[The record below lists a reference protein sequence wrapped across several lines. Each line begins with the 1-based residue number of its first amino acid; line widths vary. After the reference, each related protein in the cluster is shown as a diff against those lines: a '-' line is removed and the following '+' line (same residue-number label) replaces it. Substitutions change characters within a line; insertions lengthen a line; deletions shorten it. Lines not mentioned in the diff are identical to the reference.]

1 MAIPLKYNIG
11 NLMSRKVSTV
21 MTVLGIGI
29 VIAVMVA
36 MMALYNGVQQALVSS
51 GSKENL
57 MVLREGAQT
66 EATSWVTRDKF
77 RIISSLPG
85 IEKGSDGRP
94 MVSPELVVIF
104 KLPRYDNPTGSQ
116 VNVRGVTPKSFE
128 LRPHIRMI
136 EGRMF
141 RSGVKEVVVSDR
153 MRQRFVNMNI
163 GESFRSGTHTW
174 TVVGVYDAEGTSFD
188 SEIWADVNTLGD
200 TQKRPEYS
208 SLLLKP
214 AGAAAA
220 RQVADAIST
229 DTRLKLQT
237 KTEYKYYEEQT
248 SGLLGI
254 RILVTIV
261 TFFMVL
267 GAILGAM
274 NTMFSAVASRKRE
287 LATMRALG
295 FKRRDVLLSIDD
307 QVDQVLGGLLGQ
319 RVPSGA
325 PQIGHEAEPGVGN
338 VADQRSGR
346 VLGVDAVH
354 PDLALAFLDHV
365 LAVDFDDARLAR
377 VAVKPVVQRGAR
389 RGEHAREMLLAAL
402 ADDDGGA
409 FGHVGARAAGVVPV
423 MVGLNQVL
431 DRLARIALLRRL
443 DRPLRESLVVRRI
456 EHDQVLVHLHDHAV
470 GAGSLRHADAGRDID
485 QLGLRHGARIPA
497 HLVGIQQ
504 VAPVTAADHP
514 LIGNVAHCA
523 RTATARAPCGIS
535 NRLAASAGL
544 GVT

>member
-11 NLMSRKVSTV
+11 NLMSRKVSAV

-77 RIISSLPG
+77 RIISSLAG

-94 MVSPELVVIF
+94 MISPELVVIF

-116 VNVRGVTPKSFE
+116 VNVRGVTQKSFE

-153 MRQRFVNMNI
+153 MRKRFLNMNI

-214 AGAAAA
+214 AGTAEA

-254 RILVTIV
+254 RILVSIV
-261 TFFMVL
+261 TFFMIL

-295 FKRRDVLLSIDD
+295 FKRRDVLLSI
-307 QVDQVLGGLLGQ
+307 VIEAIVISGIAGIVGVLLALPVNGIATGTANFITFSEVAFNFNISPEVAGFAILLAIVAGVIGGLI
-319 RVPSGA
+319 PAISA
-325 PQIGHEAEPGVGN
+325 
-338 VADQRSGR
+338 
-346 VLGVDAVH
+346 
-354 PDLALAFLDHV
+354 
-365 LAVDFDDARLAR
+365 ARL
-377 VAVKPVVQRGAR
+377 PIT
-389 RGEHAREMLLAAL
+389 
-402 ADDDGGA
+402 
-409 FGHVGARAAGVVPV
+409 RA
-423 MVGLNQVL
+423 
-431 DRLARIALLRRL
+431 
-443 DRPLRESLVVRRI
+443 LREI
-456 EHDQVLVHLHDHAV
+456 
-470 GAGSLRHADAGRDID
+470 
-485 QLGLRHGARIPA
+485 
-497 HLVGIQQ
+497 
-504 VAPVTAADHP
+504 
-514 LIGNVAHCA
+514 
-523 RTATARAPCGIS
+523 
-535 NRLAASAGL
+535 
-544 GVT
+544 